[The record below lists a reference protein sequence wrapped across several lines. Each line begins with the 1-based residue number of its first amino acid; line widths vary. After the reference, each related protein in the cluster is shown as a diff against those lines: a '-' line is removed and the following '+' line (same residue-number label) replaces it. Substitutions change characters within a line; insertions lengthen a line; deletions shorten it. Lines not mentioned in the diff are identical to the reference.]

1 MAASAGTGAP
11 IGVIPLCERGI
22 ITDPVWTR
30 DFLRM
35 LEEEC
40 VESVWMPEHVVM
52 AQDYEPRYEYSAD
65 GRAPVAPTT
74 VMPDP
79 LQWLGFAAALTER
92 LKLCTGVLI
101 GPQHSAAILAKR
113 LATLDALSQGRVAA
127 GIGIGWQKEEY
138 EAVGVPYEQRG
149 RRLDELL
156 DAMRALWRDDPASFR
171 GEFVCFEKVFCDTKP
186 HRPTGIP
193 LLIGGSSEAAARR
206 AGLRGDGYY
215 PYTISPERL
224 AERVAQMQ
232 EVARTAGRDPSTLP
246 VTIWAAS
253 YRADGNCD
261 AALLR
266 DFAQAGASRFL
277 FAAHEAPDRSL
288 AGIRS
293 FIGEFRERL
302 AAVCS

>member
-1 MAASAGTGAP
+1 MITDSRAGAR
-11 IGVIPLCERGI
+11 IGVIPLCERGV
-22 ITDPVWTR
+22 ITDPAWTR
-30 DFLRM
+30 DFVCM
-35 LEEEC
+35 LEAEG

-52 AQDYEPRYEYSAD
+52 AQSYEPRYEYSAD
-65 GRAPVAPTT
+65 GRAPVSPTT

-113 LATLDALSQGRVAA
+113 LATLDALSRGRVEA

-138 EAVGVPYEQRG
+138 EAVGVPYEHRG

-156 DAMRALWRDDPASFR
+156 DAMRALWRDDPASFH
-171 GEFVCFEKVFCDTKP
+171 GEFVRFEKVFCDTKP
-186 HRPTGIP
+186 QRPTGIP
-193 LLIGGSSEAAARR
+193 LVIGGSSEVAAQR

-224 AERVAQMQ
+224 AERVAQMKHA
-232 EVARTAGRDPSTLP
+232 ARSAGRDPAALP

-253 YRADGNCD
+253 YRPGGNGD
-261 AALLR
+261 ATLLR

-277 FAAHEAPDRSL
+277 FAAYEAPDRSL
-288 AGIRS
+288 AGIRA
-293 FIGEFRERL
+293 FIGELRERL
-302 AAVCS
+302 ASVSP

>member
-1 MAASAGTGAP
+1 MIESSSGRNAR
-11 IGVIPLCERGI
+11 IGVIPLCERGV

-35 LEEEC
+35 LEAEG

-52 AQDYEPRYEYSAD
+52 AQSYEPRYEYSAD
-65 GRAPVAPTT
+65 GRAPVSPTT

-113 LATLDALSQGRVAA
+113 LATLDALSRGRVEA

-138 EAVGVPYEQRG
+138 EAVGVPYEHRG

-156 DAMRALWRDDPASFR
+156 DAMRALWRDDPASFH
-171 GEFVCFEKVFCDTKP
+171 GEFVRFEKVFCDTKP

-193 LLIGGSSEAAARR
+193 LLIGGSTEPAARR
-206 AGLRGDGYY
+206 AGLRGDGYF
-215 PYTISPERL
+215 PYTISPEQL
-224 AERVAQMQ
+224 AERVAQMR
-232 EVARTAGRDPSTLP
+232 ETARSAGRDPAALP
-246 VTIWAAS
+246 VTVWAAS
-253 YRADGNCD
+253 YRPGGNCD
-261 AALLR
+261 SALLR
-266 DFAQAGASRFL
+266 DFARAGASRFL
-277 FAAHEAPDRSL
+277 LAAYEAPDPSLGGIGAFIRDFRQRL
-288 AGIRS
+288 AG
-293 FIGEFRERL
+293 L
-302 AAVCS
+302 